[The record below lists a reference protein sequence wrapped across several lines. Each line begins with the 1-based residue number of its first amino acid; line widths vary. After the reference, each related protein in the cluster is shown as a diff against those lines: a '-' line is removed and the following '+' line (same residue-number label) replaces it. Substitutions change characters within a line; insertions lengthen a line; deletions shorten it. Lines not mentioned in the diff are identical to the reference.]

1 MLLIISGKPISED
14 IVINK
19 VALDER
25 NMPEEQL
32 QMDTLIEIG
41 KTRSDL

>member
-14 IVINK
+14 IVENR
-19 VALDER
+19 VALDEKI
-25 NMPEEQL
+25 MPEEKL
-32 QMDTLIEIG
+32 QMDTLTEIG